1 LPRGFYYYFTSQVEL
16 EERTHWHTQ
25 SYHSL
30 HHYKHHHRLLKVISF
45 LAGLRDHM
53 EDSYT
58 MIKDYKIGDNM
69 DVPAVFVALF
79 DGHSSHRGSELASQR
94 LHEILAEQPELQHQ
108 EGRMRRPDPK
118 AIESALKS
126 AFEQADEEIIDQ
138 SKEKGKHF
146 GTTAVCALLWGR
158 ELTVAHAGDSR
169 AVLCRR
175 NEAIRLT
182 KDHKPASDPNE
193 RKRIENLG
201 GRIAYESDRVI
212 SNPEAS
218 GNQSSLNMSRALG
231 DYGHKH
237 PRPLVSAEPTVIHLQ
252 LTPESE
258 FVVLG
263 TDGLFDVCS
272 AGDVCSIVRHSLSI
286 SKQKGEV
293 KGDSVAG
300 EAARALVA
308 EALQRGTADNVTAAV
323 ALLQWSQNQVQ
334 FKKVVEP

>member
-1 LPRGFYYYFTSQVEL
+1 MASNTGFPRVDMGLANSQ
-16 EERTHWHTQ
+16 
-25 SYHSL
+25 
-30 HHYKHHHRLLKVISF
+30 
-45 LAGLRDHM
+45 GLRDHM
-53 EDSYT
+53 EDAYT

-94 LHEILAEQPELQHQ
+94 LHEIIAVQPELQHQ
-108 EGRMRRPDPK
+108 EGRMRRPDLR
-118 AIESALKS
+118 AIKSALKS
-126 AFEQADEEIIDQ
+126 AFEQADEEIIGQ
-138 SKEKGKHF
+138 SKDKGRHY

-169 AVLCRR
+169 AVLCRH

-182 KDHKPASDPNE
+182 KDHKPASDPAE
-193 RKRIENLG
+193 RSRIEKLG
-201 GRIAYESDRVI
+201 GQIKYQQDRVI

-218 GNQSSLNMSRALG
+218 GHQSSLNMSRALG

-237 PRPLVSAEPTVIHLQ
+237 PLPLVSSEPTVVQLQ

-263 TDGLFDVCS
+263 TDGLFDVCT
-272 AGDVCSIVRHSLSI
+272 AGECCSIVRRSLES
-286 SKQKGEV
+286 SKQKIEIQ
-293 KGDSVAG
+293 GDSVAG

-323 ALLQWSQNQVQ
+323 ALLQWN
-334 FKKVVEP
+334 

>member
-1 LPRGFYYYFTSQVEL
+1 
-16 EERTHWHTQ
+16 
-25 SYHSL
+25 
-30 HHYKHHHRLLKVISF
+30 
-45 LAGLRDHM
+45 M

-79 DGHSSHRGSELASQR
+79 DGHAGHHGSELAAQR
-94 LHEILAEQPELQHQ
+94 LHQILAEQPELQHQ
-108 EGRMRRPDPK
+108 EGRMRRPDPN

-126 AFEQADEEIIDQ
+126 AFEQADIEILDE
-138 SKEKGKHF
+138 SKVKGKHF

-182 KDHKPASDPNE
+182 KDHKPTNPSEKA
-193 RKRIENLG
+193 RIENLG
-201 GRIAYESDRVI
+201 GKILYDTDRVI

-218 GNQSSLNMSRALG
+218 GHQSSLNMSRALG
-231 DYGHKH
+231 DYNHKH
-237 PRPLVSAEPTVIHLQ
+237 PRPLVIAEPTVVHLQ
-252 LTPESE
+252 LTPDSD

-272 AGDVCSIVRHSLSI
+272 AGDCCSLVQHSLAVSA
-286 SKQKGEV
+286 KKNTQLN
-293 KGDSVAG
+293 GDGVAG

-308 EALQRGTADNVTAAV
+308 EALQRGSPDNVTAAV
-323 ALLQWSQNQVQ
+323 AVLKWDHQHSLNRQQV
-334 FKKVVEP
+334 VVEALKA

>member
-1 LPRGFYYYFTSQVEL
+1 
-16 EERTHWHTQ
+16 
-25 SYHSL
+25 
-30 HHYKHHHRLLKVISF
+30 
-45 LAGLRDHM
+45 M

-69 DVPAVFVALF
+69 DVPAVFFALF
-79 DGHSSHRGSELASQR
+79 DGHSSSRGSELASQR
-94 LHEILAEQPELQHQ
+94 FHEILAAQPGLQHH
-108 EGRMRRPDPK
+108 EGRMRRPNPQTIK
-118 AIESALKS
+118 SALQS

-138 SKEKGKHF
+138 SKVKGRHF

-169 AVLCRR
+169 AVLCRG
-175 NEAIRLT
+175 NQAIRLT
-182 KDHKPASDPNE
+182 KDHKPASDPAE
-193 RKRIENLG
+193 RARIEKLG
-201 GRIAYESDRVI
+201 GQINLQQDRVI

-218 GNQSSLNMSRALG
+218 GTQSSLNMSRALG

-237 PRPLVSAEPTVIHLQ
+237 PRPLVISEPTVTQLQ
-252 LTPESE
+252 LTPDSE
-258 FVVLG
+258 FLVLG

-272 AGDVCSIVRHSLSI
+272 AGECCSIVRHSLES
-286 SKQKGEV
+286 SKHKSAI

-323 ALLQWSQNQVQ
+323 ALLQWNQNQSSNE
-334 FKKVVEP
+334 VVVMKP